1 MFNLMSKLQCVMCKR
16 TGQILALYK
25 GSKFALAMQVRGSLN
40 VNIITTIMNAH
51 NA

>member
-25 GSKFALAMQVRGSLN
+25 GSKFALAMQACGV
-40 VNIITTIMNAH
+40 IDC
-51 NA
+51 